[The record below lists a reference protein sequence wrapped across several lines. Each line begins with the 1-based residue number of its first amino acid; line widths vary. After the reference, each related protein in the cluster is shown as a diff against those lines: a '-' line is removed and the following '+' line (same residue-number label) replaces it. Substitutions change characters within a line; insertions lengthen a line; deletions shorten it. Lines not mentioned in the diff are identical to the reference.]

1 MRLEMGP
8 ELQAAR
14 GVLPKQKF
22 WKALGRLSRSSPSQS
37 TFFIPM
43 GHCPRSLASGCFR
56 ENAQLLNSD
65 GGWRLAVT
73 VLSVL
78 CPSRA
83 LIAAIPEPF
92 RPMG

>member
-37 TFFIPM
+37 TFFIPS
-43 GHCPRSLASGCFR
+43 GHYPFMRGTGLHPEEPRTP
-56 ENAQLLNSD
+56 D
-65 GGWRLAVT
+65 TIGG
-73 VLSVL
+73 
-78 CPSRA
+78 
-83 LIAAIPEPF
+83 
-92 RPMG
+92 